1 MQRYHVASC
10 TSAVNNSSIG
20 GASARDSTRAVDNK
34 SMASN
39 FSINPRRLP
48 PPIPYKLKC
57 DKEPLNSR
65 LGPPDF
71 HPQTPNCPEET
82 LTEEYVVSGYKE
94 VFVEGLEEGREIS
107 HTQVQNFTSPVVK
120 KCKEAIRKCLRA
132 INESRAQKRKA
143 GQVYGVPLSGP
154 LLTKPGVFPELRPCD
169 EDLKK
174 KWIEGLSQPHKRL
187 CSLADHAPHGYKKRS
202 LLEVL
207 IRNNVPLLRATWFIK
222 VTYLNQVR
230 PSSTSISS
238 GTSDK
243 TQLSRTELWTKDVV
257 DYLQSLLDEY
267 LSRNNPHSAPH
278 SRDRSQQMLYT
289 GPVQHSSEPASAV
302 IDGEEPSLHFKWWYM
317 ARLLHWHH
325 AEGLLLPSVII
336 DWVLSQL
343 QITSTQLG
351 FMAFG
356 GFCALVQEKDLLEI
370 LQLLLPIIYGVLE
383 TVVLSQSYVRTL
395 VGIAVHFIHKPSPGG
410 SDLEDNSRRAY
421 TTSALNEM
429 LRYLILAVP
438 DTFVTLDCFPL
449 PPIVVS
455 YAVNEGEFV
464 SKASEDARKTTD
476 NSAEVAGV
484 FRSKGLNAQYQSL
497 SFGRVVALIQKRADN
512 LVKAASSGYP
522 FHSVAKA
529 LRALDKA
536 LSLGDITEAY
546 SYLFENFCEGA
557 VDEGWI
563 EEVNPCLRLS
573 LKRLRGVSLSLV
585 RSVFLLC
592 EWATCDYRDFRSAP
606 PRELKF
612 TGRKDFSQVYIV
624 NRLFKL
630 KIQDLQ
636 SPSGWKNEK
645 SPGVNS
651 LAKGSNEPNYFG
663 SLPMG
668 KGHGIKNYSKSVN
681 RKVTDTSDIFE
692 SPGPLHDIIVC
703 WIDQHEV
710 YNGEGLKRLQLLIV
724 ELTRSGIFSPQAYVR
739 QLIISGIT
747 DTSSPAPDLHR
758 RKRHYRVLKQ
768 LPALFVHD
776 ILKEARVAEG
786 SELLEAM
793 HIYSNERRL
802 LLRGLLCEQY
812 QNSVK
817 SNISVKTLRLHP
829 PIAVKDDASPSSFEQ
844 RKNIHPQPSSK
855 VKTEMDIENLK
866 DSISALL
873 QLPTCSTSSETGED
887 ESQGS
892 VKRPAESICSKMAI
906 VETPGCEDC
915 RNAKRQK
922 LSEERNSC
930 LQGQSPT
937 SDDEDT
943 WWVRRGAK
951 SSDSSMVDQ
960 PPKSSKQVSKGRQK
974 VVRKMLSLAHL
985 AAARIEGSQGA
996 STSHVCENKV
1006 SCPHH
1011 RTGIEGD
1018 ILKPMDGIRT
1028 MRGGDIVLIGKSLK
1042 QLRPVEKRTI
1052 TVWLVTVVRKLVE
1065 ETEKNGVKAS
1075 QFNRSFVN
1083 VDDRSSIRWK
1093 LGEDEL
1099 SAILYLM
1106 DICSDLV
1113 STVKLLLW
1121 LLPKVLS
1128 SPNSTFQS
1136 GRSITIP
1143 QRNVENLACEVGE
1156 AFLFSSL
1163 RRYENIII
1171 ATDLIPEVLSSTMPR
1186 VAALL
1191 ASNERISSSAALI
1204 YSRHLLKKYGN
1215 MPSVLEWEKS
1225 FKATCDKRLFSELES
1240 GRSLDAEFGYPLG
1253 VPAGVDLDDFFRQK
1267 ISGSRLSRVG
1277 MSMRDVVQRNIEDA
1291 FHYFGKE
1298 RKLLGSGTA
1307 KSPGM
1312 EKSDDAY
1319 QIAQQIIMGL
1329 MDCMRQT
1336 GGAAQEGDPS
1346 LVSSAVSAIVNNVG
1360 PTIAKVPDFSIGSNY
1375 SNASAATGSLKLAR
1389 LILRIHIICL
1399 CLLKEA
1405 LGERQSRVFEVALA
1419 TEASSALATAFAPGK
1434 ASRSPFQMSPE
1445 SHDSSGNISS
1455 EILNNSAKAIGK
1467 GTKIVV
1473 AISALL
1479 VGSIIQGVTTLERMV
1494 TVLRLKEGLDVI
1506 QYIKSMK
1513 SNSNGNARSFVVL
1526 KMDNSI
1532 EVYVHWFR
1540 LLVGNC
1546 RTVSDGLIVELLGE
1560 PSIVAL
1566 SRMQRLL
1573 PLSLVFPPAYSIFA
1587 FVIWRP
1593 FIATR
1598 EDIHQFNGSLT
1609 MAIGDA
1615 IKHLP
1620 FRDVCL
1626 RDSQGLYELM
1636 AEDSVDAG
1644 FASMLDLTNLDVRFK
1659 SKAFVP
1665 LRGRLFLNAII
1676 DCKLPLSVITQD
1688 DGNRVSG
1695 HGGSK
1700 VQHAESETK
1709 LLDKL
1714 VNVLDALQPAK
1725 FHWQWVELRLLL
1737 NEQALIEK
1745 LEAHDMSLAD
1755 AIRSSSP
1762 DPEKA
1767 AASENENNFI
1777 EIILTRL
1784 LVRPDAA
1791 PLFSELVHLF
1801 GMSLE
1806 DSMLL
1811 QVKWFLGGH
1820 DVLFGRKTIR
1830 QRLINIAE
1838 SKGLSTKAHFWKPW
1852 GWSSNGFDR
1861 VMDRGDKK
1869 KFEVPSLEEG
1879 EVVEEGMETK
1889 RSGKGPFSL
1898 FEHEGSSL
1906 FQQNVTER
1914 ALIELV
1920 LPCIDQGSDDSRNTF
1935 AMDLIKQLNNIEQQI
1950 NPVAHGTSK
1959 QTGTSSSGLEGAA
1972 NKNNNRKG
1980 IRGGSPGLLR
1990 RVTATAD
1997 STLPSPAA
2005 LRASMALRLQL
2016 LLRLLPTICTN
2027 GEPSGR
2033 NMRHMLASV
2042 ILRLLGSRV
2051 VHEDAELSFYPLQS
2065 FQSKRELELPL
2076 ETASADL
2083 SGGSLFDWLL
2093 LVLHVLLSSSRPS
2106 WLKSRSASST
2116 KMVNETMDSA
2126 GFDRELESLLN
2137 DLDRMQ
2143 LPGMIQLRIQ
2153 SAMPILLPSVRC
2165 YVSCQPPPVPTAAVV
2180 SLQPSIAISGFHNG
2194 SNALKN
2200 PAPLAR
2206 PANNI
2211 STKSKPLPVLLPV
2224 QQDVDMEI
2232 DPWTLLEDGTGSGP
2246 SSSNISVIGSVDRA
2260 NLRASSWLKGA
2271 VRVRRSDLT
2280 YIGAVDDDS

>member
-20 GASARDSTRAVDNK
+20 GASARDSTRSVDNK

-48 PPIPYKLKC
+48 PPILYKLKC

-94 VFVEGLEEGREIS
+94 AFVEGLEDGREIS

-143 GQVYGVPLSGP
+143 GQVYGVPLSGS
-154 LLTKPGVFPELRPCD
+154 LLTKPGVFPEQGPCD
-169 EDLKK
+169 EDFKK

-187 CSLADHAPHGYKKRS
+187 RSLADHVPHGYKKKS

-238 GTSDK
+238 GTSEK

-278 SRDRSQQMLYT
+278 SRDRSQKMLYT
-289 GPVQHSSEPASAV
+289 GSVQHRSDPASAV

-343 QITSTQLG
+343 Q
-351 FMAFG
+351 
-356 GFCALVQEKDLLEI
+356 EKDLLEI

-395 VGIAVHFIHKPSPGG
+395 VGIAVHFIHEPFPGG

-421 TTSALNEM
+421 TTSALIEM

-438 DTFVTLDCFPL
+438 DTFVTLDFFPL

-455 YAVNEGEFV
+455 YAVNEGAFV
-464 SKASEDARKTTD
+464 SKVSEDARKTTD

-484 FRSKGLNAQYQSL
+484 FRSKGLDAQYQSL
-497 SFGRVVALIQKRADN
+497 SFGRVVSFIQKRADN

-522 FHSVAKA
+522 VHSVAKA
-529 LRALDKA
+529 VRALDKA
-536 LSLGDITEAY
+536 LSLG
-546 SYLFENFCEGA
+546 GHQ
-557 VDEGWI
+557 
-563 EEVNPCLRLS
+563 R
-573 LKRLRGVSLSLV
+573 
-585 RSVFLLC
+585 
-592 EWATCDYRDFRSAP
+592 
-606 PRELKF
+606 
-612 TGRKDFSQVYIV
+612 GRKDFSQVYIV
-624 NRLFKL
+624 SRLLKL

-636 SPSGWKNEK
+636 RPSGWKNEK
-645 SPGVNS
+645 SPRVSS
-651 LAKGSNEPNYFG
+651 LAKGSDEPNYFG

-668 KGHGIKNYSKSVN
+668 KGHGIKSDSKTVN
-681 RKVTDTSDIFE
+681 RKGTDTSDIFE

-724 ELTRSGIFSPQAYVR
+724 ELIRSGIFSPQAYVR

-747 DTSSPAPDLHR
+747 DTSSPAPDLCR

-768 LPALFVHD
+768 LPGPFVHD
-776 ILKEARVAEG
+776 ILEEARVAEG

-793 HIYSNERRL
+793 L
-802 LLRGLLCEQY
+802 
-812 QNSVK
+812 
-817 SNISVKTLRLHP
+817 KTPRHHP
-829 PIAVKDDASPSSFEQ
+829 PFAGKDGASPSSFEQ
-844 RKNIHPQPSSK
+844 RKNIHPQPSLK
-855 VKTEMDIENLK
+855 VKTEVDIENLK
-866 DSISALL
+866 DSISAIL
-873 QLPTCSTSSETGED
+873 QLPTCSTSSETGQD

-892 VKRPAESICSKMAI
+892 VKRPAESIGSKMAI

-915 RNAKRQK
+915 RKAKRQK

-930 LQGQSPT
+930 LQGQSPS

-951 SSDSSMVDQ
+951 SSESSKVDQ

-974 VVRKMLSLAHL
+974 VVRKTQSLAHL

-996 STSHVCENKV
+996 STSHVCDNKV

-1018 ILKPMDGIRT
+1018 NLKPMDGIGT
-1028 MRGGDIVLIGKSLK
+1028 MRGGDIVAIGKSLK
-1042 QLRPVEKRTI
+1042 QLRPVEMRTI
-1052 TVWLVTVVRKLVE
+1052 TVWLITVVRELVE
-1065 ETEKNGVKAS
+1065 ETEKNGANAS

-1083 VDDRSSIRWK
+1083 VDDRTSIRWK

-1099 SAILYLM
+1099 SAVLYLM

-1113 STVKLLLW
+1113 STAKLLLW

-1128 SPNSTFQS
+1128 NPNSTIQS
-1136 GRSITIP
+1136 GRSIIIP
-1143 QRNVENLACEVGE
+1143 QRNVENHACEVGE
-1156 AFLFSSL
+1156 AFLLSSL

-1171 ATDLIPEVLSSTMPR
+1171 ATDLIPEVLSATMRR
-1186 VAALL
+1186 VEALL
-1191 ASNERISSSAALI
+1191 ASNERISGSAALI

-1298 RKLLGSGTA
+1298 RKLLGAGTA

-1329 MDCMRQT
+1329 MECMRQT

-1360 PTIAKVPDFSIGSNY
+1360 PTIAKMPDFSIGSNY
-1375 SNASAATGSLKLAR
+1375 SNASAATGSLNLAR
-1389 LILRIHIICL
+1389 RILRIHLNCL

-1419 TEASSALATAFAPGK
+1419 TEASSALATAFSPGK
-1434 ASRSPFQMSPE
+1434 ASRSPFQISPE

-1455 EILNNSAKAIGK
+1455 EILNNSAKATGR
-1467 GTKIVV
+1467 GTKSVA

-1479 VGSIIQGVTTLERMV
+1479 VGAIIQGVTTLERMV
-1494 TVLRLKEGLDVI
+1494 TVFRLKEGLDVI
-1506 QYIKSMK
+1506 QFIKSMK
-1513 SNSNGNARSFVVL
+1513 SNSNGNARSLVVF

-1546 RTVSDGLIVELLGE
+1546 RTVADGLIVELLGE

-1587 FVIWRP
+1587 FIIWRP

-1598 EDIHQFNGSLT
+1598 EDIHQLNASLT

-1626 RDSQGLYELM
+1626 RDSQGLYDLI

-1644 FASMLDLTNLDVRFK
+1644 FAAMLELTNLDARFK

-1700 VQHAESETK
+1700 VQHAENETK

-1745 LEAHDMSLAD
+1745 LEAHDMSLVD

-1852 GWSSNGFDR
+1852 GWSSNGFDP
-1861 VMDRGDKK
+1861 VMDRGDRK

-1879 EVVEEGMETK
+1879 EVVEEGLETK
-1889 RSGKGPFSL
+1889 RSGKGSLTL

-1906 FQQNVTER
+1906 FQQNLTER
-1914 ALIELV
+1914 ALVELV

-1935 AMDLIKQLNNIEQQI
+1935 AMDLIKQLSNIEQQI

-1959 QTGTSSSGLEGAA
+1959 QTGTSSSGLEGPA
-1972 NKNNNRKG
+1972 NKSSNRKG
-1980 IRGGSPGLLR
+1980 IRGGSPGLVR

-2005 LRASMALRLQL
+2005 LRASMLLRLQL

-2027 GEPSGR
+2027 G
-2033 NMRHMLASV
+2033 
-2042 ILRLLGSRV
+2042 
-2051 VHEDAELSFYPLQS
+2051 
-2065 FQSKRELELPL
+2065 
-2076 ETASADL
+2076 
-2083 SGGSLFDWLL
+2083 
-2093 LVLHVLLSSSRPS
+2093 
-2106 WLKSRSASST
+2106 
-2116 KMVNETMDSA
+2116 
-2126 GFDRELESLLN
+2126 
-2137 DLDRMQ
+2137 
-2143 LPGMIQLRIQ
+2143 
-2153 SAMPILLPSVRC
+2153 
-2165 YVSCQPPPVPTAAVV
+2165 
-2180 SLQPSIAISGFHNG
+2180 
-2194 SNALKN
+2194 
-2200 PAPLAR
+2200 
-2206 PANNI
+2206 
-2211 STKSKPLPVLLPV
+2211 
-2224 QQDVDMEI
+2224 
-2232 DPWTLLEDGTGSGP
+2232 
-2246 SSSNISVIGSVDRA
+2246 
-2260 NLRASSWLKGA
+2260 
-2271 VRVRRSDLT
+2271 
-2280 YIGAVDDDS
+2280 

>member
-20 GASARDSTRAVDNK
+20 GASARDSTRSVDNK

-48 PPIPYKLKC
+48 PPILYKLKC

-94 VFVEGLEEGREIS
+94 AFVEGLEDGREIS

-143 GQVYGVPLSGP
+143 GQVYGVPLSGS
-154 LLTKPGVFPELRPCD
+154 LLTKPGVFPEQGPCD
-169 EDLKK
+169 EDFKK

-187 CSLADHAPHGYKKRS
+187 RSLADHVPHGYKKKS

-278 SRDRSQQMLYT
+278 SRDRSQKMLYT
-289 GPVQHSSEPASAV
+289 GSVQHRSDPASAV

-343 QITSTQLG
+343 Q
-351 FMAFG
+351 
-356 GFCALVQEKDLLEI
+356 EKDLLEI

-395 VGIAVHFIHKPSPGG
+395 VGIAVHFIHEPFPGG

-421 TTSALNEM
+421 TTSALIEM

-438 DTFVTLDCFPL
+438 DTFVTLDFFPL

-455 YAVNEGEFV
+455 YAVNEGAFV
-464 SKASEDARKTTD
+464 SKVSEDARKTTD

-484 FRSKGLNAQYQSL
+484 FRSKGLDAQYQSL
-497 SFGRVVALIQKRADN
+497 SFGRVVSFIQKRADN

-522 FHSVAKA
+522 VHSVAKA
-529 LRALDKA
+529 VRALDKA
-536 LSLGDITEAY
+536 LSLGDIREVY
-546 SYLFENFCEGA
+546 SYLFEKKCEGA
-557 VDEGWI
+557 VDGGWI

-573 LKRLRGVSLSLV
+573 LKWLRGVSLSLV
-585 RSVFLLC
+585 RSIFLLC

-624 NRLFKL
+624 SRLLKL

-636 SPSGWKNEK
+636 RPSGWKNEK
-645 SPGVNS
+645 SPRVSS

-668 KGHGIKNYSKSVN
+668 KGHGIKSDSKTVN
-681 RKVTDTSDIFE
+681 RKGTDTSDIFE

-724 ELTRSGIFSPQAYVR
+724 ELIRSGIFSPQAYVR

-747 DTSSPAPDLHR
+747 DTSSPAPDLCR

-768 LPALFVHD
+768 LPGPFVHD
-776 ILKEARVAEG
+776 ILEEARVAEG

-793 HIYSNERRL
+793 RIYSNERRL

-817 SNISVKTLRLHP
+817 SNTSVKTPRHHP
-829 PIAVKDDASPSSFEQ
+829 PFAGKDGASPSSFEQ
-844 RKNIHPQPSSK
+844 RKNIHPQPSLK
-855 VKTEMDIENLK
+855 VKTEVDIENLK
-866 DSISALL
+866 DSISAIL
-873 QLPTCSTSSETGED
+873 QLPTCSTSSETGQD

-892 VKRPAESICSKMAI
+892 VKRPAESIGSKMAI

-915 RNAKRQK
+915 RKAKRQK

-930 LQGQSPT
+930 LQGQSPS

-951 SSDSSMVDQ
+951 SSDSSKVDQ

-974 VVRKMLSLAHL
+974 VVRKTQSLAHL

-996 STSHVCENKV
+996 STSHVCDNKV

-1018 ILKPMDGIRT
+1018 NLKPMDGIGT
-1028 MRGGDIVLIGKSLK
+1028 MRGGDIVAIGKSLK
-1042 QLRPVEKRTI
+1042 QLRPVEMRTI
-1052 TVWLVTVVRKLVE
+1052 TVWLITVVRELVE
-1065 ETEKNGVKAS
+1065 ETEKNGANAS

-1083 VDDRSSIRWK
+1083 VDDRTSIRWK

-1113 STVKLLLW
+1113 STAKLLLW

-1128 SPNSTFQS
+1128 NPNSTIQS
-1136 GRSITIP
+1136 GRSIIIP
-1143 QRNVENLACEVGE
+1143 QRNVENHACEVGE
-1156 AFLFSSL
+1156 AFLLSSL

-1171 ATDLIPEVLSSTMPR
+1171 ATDLIPEVLSATMRR

-1191 ASNERISSSAALI
+1191 ASNERISGSAALI

-1298 RKLLGSGTA
+1298 RKLLGAGTA

-1329 MDCMRQT
+1329 MECMRQT

-1360 PTIAKVPDFSIGSNY
+1360 PTIAKMPDFSIGSNY
-1375 SNASAATGSLKLAR
+1375 SNASAATGSLNLAR
-1389 LILRIHIICL
+1389 RILRIHLNCL

-1419 TEASSALATAFAPGK
+1419 TEASSALATAFSPGK
-1434 ASRSPFQMSPE
+1434 ASRSPFQISPE

-1455 EILNNSAKAIGK
+1455 EILNNSAKATGR
-1467 GTKIVV
+1467 GTKSVA

-1479 VGSIIQGVTTLERMV
+1479 VGAIIQGVTTLERMV
-1494 TVLRLKEGLDVI
+1494 TVFRLKEGLDVI
-1506 QYIKSMK
+1506 QFIKSMK
-1513 SNSNGNARSFVVL
+1513 SNSNGNARSLVVF

-1546 RTVSDGLIVELLGE
+1546 RTVADGLIVELLGE

-1598 EDIHQFNGSLT
+1598 EDTHQLNASLT

-1626 RDSQGLYELM
+1626 RDSQGLYDLI

-1644 FASMLDLTNLDVRFK
+1644 FAAMLELTNLDARFK

-1700 VQHAESETK
+1700 VQHAENETK

-1745 LEAHDMSLAD
+1745 LEAHDMSLVD

-1852 GWSSNGFDR
+1852 GWSSNGFDP
-1861 VMDRGDKK
+1861 VMDRGDRK

-1879 EVVEEGMETK
+1879 EVVEEGLETK
-1889 RSGKGPFSL
+1889 RSGKGSLTL

-1914 ALIELV
+1914 ALVELV

-1935 AMDLIKQLNNIEQQI
+1935 AMDLIKQLSNIEQQI

-1959 QTGTSSSGLEGAA
+1959 QTGTSSSGLEGPA
-1972 NKNNNRKG
+1972 NKSSNRKG
-1980 IRGGSPGLLR
+1980 IRGGSPGLVR

-2005 LRASMALRLQL
+2005 LRASMLLRLQL

-2033 NMRHMLASV
+2033 NMRHTLASV

-2065 FQSKRELELPL
+2065 FQSKRELEFPL

-2116 KMVNETMDSA
+2116 KMVNETKDFA
-2126 GFDRELESLLN
+2126 GLDRELESLLN

-2143 LPGMIQLRIQ
+2143 LPGTIQLRIQ

-2200 PAPLAR
+2200 PAPFAR
-2206 PANNI
+2206 PANHI
-2211 STKSKPLPVLLPV
+2211 STKSKPLPVLLPL
-2224 QQDVDMEI
+2224 QQDGDMEI

-2246 SSSNISVIGSVDRA
+2246 SSSNISVTGSVDRT

-2271 VRVRRSDLT
+2271 VRVRRTDLT
-2280 YIGAVDDDS
+2280 YIGAVDDDN

>member
-20 GASARDSTRAVDNK
+20 GASARDSTRSVDNK

-48 PPIPYKLKC
+48 PPILYKLKC

-94 VFVEGLEEGREIS
+94 AFVEGLEDSREIS

-120 KCKEAIRKCLRA
+120 KCKEAIKKCLRA

-143 GQVYGVPLSGP
+143 GQVYGVPLSGS
-154 LLTKPGVFPELRPCD
+154 LLTKPGVFPEQGPCD
-169 EDLKK
+169 EDFKK

-187 CSLADHAPHGYKKRS
+187 RSLADHVPHGYKKKS

-278 SRDRSQQMLYT
+278 SRDRSQKMLYT
-289 GPVQHSSEPASAV
+289 GSVQHRSDPASAV

-343 QITSTQLG
+343 Q
-351 FMAFG
+351 
-356 GFCALVQEKDLLEI
+356 EKDLLEI

-395 VGIAVHFIHKPSPGG
+395 VGIAVHFIHEPFPGG

-421 TTSALNEM
+421 TTSALIEM

-455 YAVNEGEFV
+455 YAVNEGAFV
-464 SKASEDARKTTD
+464 SKVSEDARKTTD
-476 NSAEVAGV
+476 NSAEVAGA
-484 FRSKGLNAQYQSL
+484 FRSKGLDAQYQSL
-497 SFGRVVALIQKRADN
+497 SFGRVVSFIQKRADN

-522 FHSVAKA
+522 VHSVAKA
-529 LRALDKA
+529 VRALDKA
-536 LSLGDITEAY
+536 LSLGDIREVY
-546 SYLFENFCEGA
+546 SYLFEKKCEGA
-557 VDEGWI
+557 VDGGWI

-573 LKRLRGVSLSLV
+573 LKWLRGVSLSLV
-585 RSVFLLC
+585 HSLFLLC

-624 NRLFKL
+624 SRLLKL

-636 SPSGWKNEK
+636 RPSGWKNEK
-645 SPGVNS
+645 SPPVSS

-668 KGHGIKNYSKSVN
+668 KGHGIKSDSKTVN
-681 RKVTDTSDIFE
+681 RKGTDTSDIFE

-724 ELTRSGIFSPQAYVR
+724 ELIRSGIFSPQAYVR

-747 DTSSPAPDLHR
+747 DTSSPAPDLRR

-768 LPALFVHD
+768 LPGPFVHD
-776 ILKEARVAEG
+776 ILEEARVAEG

-793 HIYSNERRL
+793 RIYSNERRL

-817 SNISVKTLRLHP
+817 SNTSVKTPRHHP
-829 PIAVKDDASPSSFEQ
+829 PFAGKDGASPSSFEQ
-844 RKNIHPQPSSK
+844 QKNIHPQPSLK
-855 VKTEMDIENLK
+855 VKTEVDIENLK

-873 QLPTCSTSSETGED
+873 QLPTCSTSSETGQD

-892 VKRPAESICSKMAI
+892 VKRPAESIGSKMAI

-915 RNAKRQK
+915 RKAKRQK

-930 LQGQSPT
+930 LQGQSPS

-951 SSDSSMVDQ
+951 SSDSSKVDQ

-974 VVRKMLSLAHL
+974 VVRKTQSLAHL

-996 STSHVCENKV
+996 STSHVCDNKV

-1018 ILKPMDGIRT
+1018 NLKAMDGIGT
-1028 MRGGDIVLIGKSLK
+1028 MRGGDIVAIGKSLK
-1042 QLRPVEKRTI
+1042 QLRPVEMRTI
-1052 TVWLVTVVRKLVE
+1052 TVWLITVVRELVE
-1065 ETEKNGVKAS
+1065 ETEKNGANAS

-1083 VDDRSSIRWK
+1083 VDDRTSIRWK

-1113 STVKLLLW
+1113 STAKLLLW

-1128 SPNSTFQS
+1128 NPNSTIQS
-1136 GRSITIP
+1136 GRSIIIP
-1143 QRNVENLACEVGE
+1143 QRNVENHACEVGE
-1156 AFLFSSL
+1156 AFLLSSL

-1171 ATDLIPEVLSSTMPR
+1171 ATDLIPEVLSATMRR

-1191 ASNERISSSAALI
+1191 ASNERISGSAALI

-1240 GRSLDAEFGYPLG
+1240 GRSLDAEFGYPPG

-1298 RKLLGSGTA
+1298 RKLLGAGTA

-1329 MDCMRQT
+1329 MECMRQT

-1360 PTIAKVPDFSIGSNY
+1360 PTIAKMPDFSIGSNY
-1375 SNASAATGSLKLAR
+1375 SNASAATGSLNLAR
-1389 LILRIHIICL
+1389 RILRIHLNCL

-1419 TEASSALATAFAPGK
+1419 TEASSALATAFSPGK
-1434 ASRSPFQMSPE
+1434 ASRSPFQISPE
-1445 SHDSSGNISS
+1445 SHDSSGNISN
-1455 EILNNSAKAIGK
+1455 EILNNSAKATGR
-1467 GTKIVV
+1467 GTKSVA

-1479 VGSIIQGVTTLERMV
+1479 VGAIIHGVTTLERMV
-1494 TVLRLKEGLDVI
+1494 TVFRLKEGLDVI
-1506 QYIKSMK
+1506 QFIKSMK
-1513 SNSNGNARSFVVL
+1513 SNSNGNARSLVVF

-1546 RTVSDGLIVELLGE
+1546 RTVADGLIVELLGE

-1598 EDIHQFNGSLT
+1598 EDIHQLNASLT

-1626 RDSQGLYELM
+1626 RDSQGLYDLI

-1644 FASMLDLTNLDVRFK
+1644 FAAMLELTNLDARFK

-1700 VQHAESETK
+1700 VQHAENETK

-1745 LEAHDMSLAD
+1745 LEAHDMSLVD

-1852 GWSSNGFDR
+1852 GWSSNGFDP

-1879 EVVEEGMETK
+1879 EVVEEGLETK
-1889 RSGKGPFSL
+1889 RSGKGSLTL

-1914 ALIELV
+1914 ALVELV

-1935 AMDLIKQLNNIEQQI
+1935 AMDLIKQLSNIEQQI

-1959 QTGTSSSGLEGAA
+1959 QTGTSSSGVEGPA
-1972 NKNNNRKG
+1972 NKSSNRKG
-1980 IRGGSPGLLR
+1980 IRGGSPGLVR

-2005 LRASMALRLQL
+2005 LRASMLLRLQL

-2033 NMRHMLASV
+2033 NMRHTLASV

-2116 KMVNETMDSA
+2116 KMVNETKDFA
-2126 GFDRELESLLN
+2126 GLDRELESLLNLQPTKLNKN

-2206 PANNI
+2206 PANHI
-2211 STKSKPLPVLLPV
+2211 STKSKPLPVLLPL
-2224 QQDVDMEI
+2224 QQDGDMEI

-2246 SSSNISVIGSVDRA
+2246 SSSNISVTGSVDRT

-2271 VRVRRSDLT
+2271 VRVRRTDLT
-2280 YIGAVDDDS
+2280 YIGAVDDDN

>member
-20 GASARDSTRAVDNK
+20 GASARDSTRSVDNK

-48 PPIPYKLKC
+48 PPILYKLKC

-65 LGPPDF
+65 LG
-71 HPQTPNCPEET
+71 
-82 LTEEYVVSGYKE
+82 
-94 VFVEGLEEGREIS
+94 LEDGREIS

-120 KCKEAIRKCLRA
+120 KCKEAIKKCLRA

-143 GQVYGVPLSGP
+143 GQVYGVPLSGS
-154 LLTKPGVFPELRPCD
+154 LLTKPGVFPEQGPCD
-169 EDLKK
+169 EDFKK

-187 CSLADHAPHGYKKRS
+187 RSLADHVPHGYKKKS

-278 SRDRSQQMLYT
+278 SRDRSQKMLST
-289 GPVQHSSEPASAV
+289 GSVQHRSDPASAV

-343 QITSTQLG
+343 Q
-351 FMAFG
+351 
-356 GFCALVQEKDLLEI
+356 EKDLLEI

-395 VGIAVHFIHKPSPGG
+395 VGIAVHFIQEPFPGG

-421 TTSALNEM
+421 TTSALIEM

-455 YAVNEGEFV
+455 YAVNEGAFV
-464 SKASEDARKTTD
+464 SKVSEDARKTTD
-476 NSAEVAGV
+476 NSAEVAGA
-484 FRSKGLNAQYQSL
+484 FRSKGLDAQYQSL
-497 SFGRVVALIQKRADN
+497 SFGRVVSFIQKRTDN

-522 FHSVAKA
+522 VHSVAKA
-529 LRALDKA
+529 VRALDKA
-536 LSLGDITEAY
+536 LSLGDIRE
-546 SYLFENFCEGA
+546 
-557 VDEGWI
+557 W
-563 EEVNPCLRLS
+563 
-573 LKRLRGVSLSLV
+573 LRGVSLSLV
-585 RSVFLLC
+585 HSLFLLC

-624 NRLFKL
+624 SRLLKL

-636 SPSGWKNEK
+636 RPSGWKNEK
-645 SPGVNS
+645 SPPVSS

-668 KGHGIKNYSKSVN
+668 KGHGIKSDSKTVN
-681 RKVTDTSDIFE
+681 RKGTDTSDIFE

-724 ELTRSGIFSPQAYVR
+724 ELIRSGIFSPQAYVR

-747 DTSSPAPDLHR
+747 DTSSPAPDLRR

-768 LPALFVHD
+768 LPGPFVHD
-776 ILKEARVAEG
+776 ILEEARVAEG

-793 HIYSNERRL
+793 RIYSNERRL

-817 SNISVKTLRLHP
+817 SNTSVKTPRHHP
-829 PIAVKDDASPSSFEQ
+829 PFAGKDGASPSSFEQ
-844 RKNIHPQPSSK
+844 RKNIHPQPSLK
-855 VKTEMDIENLK
+855 VKTEVDIENLK

-873 QLPTCSTSSETGED
+873 QLPTCSTSSETGQD

-892 VKRPAESICSKMAI
+892 VKRPAESIGSKMAI
-906 VETPGCEDC
+906 LETPGCEDC
-915 RNAKRQK
+915 RKAKRQK

-930 LQGQSPT
+930 LQGQSPS

-951 SSDSSMVDQ
+951 SSDSSKVDQ

-974 VVRKMLSLAHL
+974 VVRKTQSLAHL
-985 AAARIEGSQGA
+985 ASARIEGSQGA
-996 STSHVCENKV
+996 STSHVCDNKV

-1018 ILKPMDGIRT
+1018 NLKPMDGIGT
-1028 MRGGDIVLIGKSLK
+1028 MRGGDIVAIGKSLK
-1042 QLRPVEKRTI
+1042 QLRPVEMRTI
-1052 TVWLVTVVRKLVE
+1052 TVWLITVVRELVE
-1065 ETEKNGVKAS
+1065 ETEKNGANAS

-1083 VDDRSSIRWK
+1083 VDDRTSIRWK

-1113 STVKLLLW
+1113 STAKLLLW

-1128 SPNSTFQS
+1128 NPNSTIQS
-1136 GRSITIP
+1136 GRSIIIP
-1143 QRNVENLACEVGE
+1143 QRNVENHACEVGE
-1156 AFLFSSL
+1156 AFLLSSL

-1171 ATDLIPEVLSSTMPR
+1171 ATDLIPEVLSATMRR

-1191 ASNERISSSAALI
+1191 ASNERISGSAALI

-1298 RKLLGSGTA
+1298 RKLLGAGTA

-1329 MDCMRQT
+1329 MECMRQT

-1360 PTIAKVPDFSIGSNY
+1360 PTIAKMPDFSIGSNY
-1375 SNASAATGSLKLAR
+1375 SNASAATGSLNLAR
-1389 LILRIHIICL
+1389 RILRIHLNCL

-1419 TEASSALATAFAPGK
+1419 TEASSALATAFSPGK
-1434 ASRSPFQMSPE
+1434 ASRSPFQISPE

-1455 EILNNSAKAIGK
+1455 EILNNSAKATGR
-1467 GTKIVV
+1467 GTKSVA

-1479 VGSIIQGVTTLERMV
+1479 VGAIIQGVTTLERMV
-1494 TVLRLKEGLDVI
+1494 TVFRLKEGLDVI
-1506 QYIKSMK
+1506 QFIKSMK
-1513 SNSNGNARSFVVL
+1513 SNSNGNARSLVVF

-1546 RTVSDGLIVELLGE
+1546 RTVADGLIVELLGE

-1598 EDIHQFNGSLT
+1598 EDIHQLNASLT

-1626 RDSQGLYELM
+1626 RDSQGLYDLI

-1644 FASMLDLTNLDVRFK
+1644 FAAMLELTNLDARFK

-1700 VQHAESETK
+1700 VQHAENETK

-1745 LEAHDMSLAD
+1745 LEAHDMSLVD

-1762 DPEKA
+1762 DPEKT

-1852 GWSSNGFDR
+1852 GWSSNGFDP
-1861 VMDRGDKK
+1861 VMDREDKK

-1879 EVVEEGMETK
+1879 EVVEEGLETK
-1889 RSGKGPFSL
+1889 RSGKGSLTL

-1914 ALIELV
+1914 ALVELV

-1935 AMDLIKQLNNIEQQI
+1935 AMDLIKQLSNIEQQI

-1959 QTGTSSSGLEGAA
+1959 QTGTSSSGVEGPA
-1972 NKNNNRKG
+1972 NKSSNRKG
-1980 IRGGSPGLLR
+1980 IRGGSPGLVR

-2005 LRASMALRLQL
+2005 LRASMLLRLQL

-2033 NMRHMLASV
+2033 NMRHTLASV

-2116 KMVNETMDSA
+2116 KMVNETKDFA
-2126 GFDRELESLLN
+2126 GLDRELESLLN
-2137 DLDRMQ
+2137 
-2143 LPGMIQLRIQ
+2143 
-2153 SAMPILLPSVRC
+2153 
-2165 YVSCQPPPVPTAAVV
+2165 
-2180 SLQPSIAISGFHNG
+2180 LQP
-2194 SNALKN
+2194 
-2200 PAPLAR
+2200 
-2206 PANNI
+2206 
-2211 STKSKPLPVLLPV
+2211 TKLNKV
-2224 QQDVDMEI
+2224 
-2232 DPWTLLEDGTGSGP
+2232 
-2246 SSSNISVIGSVDRA
+2246 SVP
-2260 NLRASSWLKGA
+2260 N
-2271 VRVRRSDLT
+2271 
-2280 YIGAVDDDS
+2280 

>member
-1 MQRYHVASC
+1 MQRYHDASC

-20 GASARDSTRAVDNK
+20 GASARDSTRTD
-34 SMASN
+34 SSSLASN
-39 FSINPRRLP
+39 FSINP
-48 PPIPYKLKC
+48 
-57 DKEPLNSR
+57 R

-71 HPQTPNCPEET
+71 HPQTPNCLEET
-82 LTEEYVVSGYKE
+82 LTNKYVASGYKE
-94 VFVEGLEEGREIS
+94 AVVEGLEEGREIS
-107 HTQVQNFTSPVVK
+107 HTQAHNFTSPVVK

-143 GQVYGVPLSGP
+143 GQVYGVPLSGS
-154 LLTKPGVFPELRPCD
+154 LLTKPGVFPEQRPCV
-169 EDLKK
+169 EDFKK

-187 CSLADHAPHGYKKRS
+187 RSLADHVPHGYRKKS

-238 GTSDK
+238 GTFDK
-243 TQLSRTELWTKDVV
+243 NQVSRTELWTKDVV

-289 GPVQHSSEPASAV
+289 GSAQHRSDPAPAI
-302 IDGEEPSLHFKWWYM
+302 IDGEEPSLHFKWWYV

-336 DWVLSQL
+336 DWVLSHL
-343 QITSTQLG
+343 
-351 FMAFG
+351 
-356 GFCALVQEKDLLEI
+356 QEKDLLEI

-395 VGIAVHFIHKPSPGG
+395 VGIAVRFIHEPSPGG

-421 TTSALNEM
+421 TTSALIEM

-438 DTFVTLDCFPL
+438 DTFVSLDCFPL

-455 YAVNEGEFV
+455 YAVNEGAFV

-476 NSAEVAGV
+476 NSAEVADV
-484 FRSKGLNAQYQSL
+484 FRSKGLDAQYQSL
-497 SFGRVVALIQKRADN
+497 SFDRVVSFIQKRADN
-512 LVKAASSGYP
+512 LAKAASSGYP
-522 FHSVAKA
+522 VHSVAKA
-529 LRALDKA
+529 VQALDKA
-536 LSLGDITEAY
+536 LSLGDIREAY
-546 SYLFENFCEGA
+546 SYLFENFCERA

-563 EEVNPCLRLS
+563 EEVSPCLRLS
-573 LKRLRGVSLSLV
+573 LKWLRGVSLSLV

-624 NRLFKL
+624 SRLLKL

-645 SPGVNS
+645 SPRVNS
-651 LAKGSNEPNYFG
+651 LAKVSNEPNYFG
-663 SLPMG
+663 SIPRG
-668 KGHGIKNYSKSVN
+668 NGHGIKSISKTVN
-681 RKVTDTSDIFE
+681 RKGTNTSDIFE

-710 YNGEGLKRLQLLIV
+710 CNGEGLKRLHLLTA
-724 ELTRSGIFSPQAYVR
+724 ELIRSGIFSPQAYVR

-747 DTSSPAPDLHR
+747 DTSGPAPDLHR
-758 RKRHYRVLKQ
+758 RKRHYRVLKH
-768 LPALFVHD
+768 LPGPFVHD
-776 ILKEARVAEG
+776 VLEEARVAEG

-793 HIYSNERRL
+793 RVYSNERRL
-802 LLRGLLCEQY
+802 LLRRLLCEQY
-812 QNSVK
+812 QNSDK
-817 SNISVKTLRLHP
+817 SNISLKKLKHHP
-829 PIAVKDDASPSSFEQ
+829 PVAGKDGASPSSFEQ
-844 RKNIHPQPSSK
+844 WKNIYPQPSSK
-855 VKTEMDIENLK
+855 VKTEMDVENLK

-873 QLPTCSTSSETGED
+873 QLPTCSTSSETGLD

-892 VKRPAESICSKMAI
+892 VKRPAESIGSKMDI

-915 RNAKRQK
+915 RKAKRQK

-930 LQGQSPT
+930 LQGQSPI

-951 SSDSSMVDQ
+951 SSDSSKADQ

-974 VVRKMLSLAHL
+974 VVRKMQSLAHL

-996 STSHVCENKV
+996 STSHVCDNKV

-1018 ILKPMDGIRT
+1018 NLKSMDGIGT
-1028 MRGGDIVLIGKSLK
+1028 MRGGDIVSIGKSLK

-1052 TVWLVTVVRKLVE
+1052 TVWLITVVRQLVE
-1065 ETEKNGVKAS
+1065 ETEKNAAKVS

-1106 DICSDLV
+1106 DVCSDLV
-1113 STVKLLLW
+1113 SSAKLLLW

-1128 SPNSTFQS
+1128 NPNSTIQS
-1136 GRSITIP
+1136 GRNIMMP
-1143 QRNVENLACEVGE
+1143 PRNVENHACEVGE
-1156 AFLFSSL
+1156 AFLLSSL

-1171 ATDLIPEVLSSTMPR
+1171 ATDLIPEVLSATMRR
-1186 VAALL
+1186 VATLL
-1191 ASNERISSSAALI
+1191 ASNERISGSAALI
-1204 YSRHLLKKYGN
+1204 YSRHLLKKYSN

-1225 FKATCDKRLFSELES
+1225 FKTTCDKRLFSELES

-1277 MSMRDVVQRNIEDA
+1277 MSMRDVVQRNIDDA

-1298 RKLLGSGTA
+1298 RKLLGAGTA

-1312 EKSDDAY
+1312 EKSDYAY

-1360 PTIAKVPDFSIGSNY
+1360 PTIAKMPDFSLGSNY
-1375 SNASAATGSLKLAR
+1375 SNASAAPGSLILAR
-1389 LILRIHIICL
+1389 RILRIHINCL

-1419 TEASSALATAFAPGK
+1419 TEASSALATAFSPGK

-1455 EILNNSAKAIGK
+1455 EILNNSAKATGR
-1467 GTKIVV
+1467 GTKSAA

-1479 VGSIIQGVTTLERMV
+1479 VGAIIHGVTTLERMV

-1506 QYIKSMK
+1506 QFIRSMK
-1513 SNSNGNARSFVVL
+1513 SNSNGNARSFVVF

-1546 RTVSDGLIVELLGE
+1546 RTVSGGLIVELLGE
-1560 PSIVAL
+1560 PSLVAL

-1593 FIATR
+1593 FFATR
-1598 EDIHQFNGSLT
+1598 EDIHQLNDSLT

-1626 RDSQGLYELM
+1626 RDSQGLYDLIAADSIDAEFAAMLELN
-1636 AEDSVDAG
+1636 
-1644 FASMLDLTNLDVRFK
+1644 NLDVRFK

-1676 DCKLPLSVITQD
+1676 DCKLPLSLITLD

-1700 VQHAESETK
+1700 VQHAENETK

-1784 LVRPDAA
+1784 LVRPDAV

-1801 GMSLE
+1801 GTSLE

-1820 DVLFGRKTIR
+1820 NVLFGRKTIR

-1852 GWSSNGFDR
+1852 GWSSNGFDP

-1879 EVVEEGMETK
+1879 EVVEEGSETK
-1889 RSGKGPFSL
+1889 RSGKGSFPI
-1898 FEHEGSSL
+1898 FEYEGSSL

-1914 ALIELV
+1914 ALVELV

-1935 AMDLIKQLNNIEQQI
+1935 ATDLIKQLNNIEQQI
-1950 NPVAHGTSK
+1950 NSVTHGTSK
-1959 QTGTSSSGLEGAA
+1959 QTGTTSSGLEGPA
-1972 NKNNNRKG
+1972 NKSNNRKG
-1980 IRGGSPGLLR
+1980 IRGGSPGLVR
-1990 RVTATAD
+1990 RAAATAD

-2005 LRASMALRLQL
+2005 LRASMSLRLQL
-2016 LLRLLPTICTN
+2016 LLRLLPTICTD

-2033 NMRHMLASV
+2033 NMRQMLASV

-2065 FQSKRELELPL
+2065 FQSKRELELQL
-2076 ETASADL
+2076 EAASADL
-2083 SGGSLFDWLL
+2083 SGGSLFDRLL
-2093 LVLHVLLSSSRPS
+2093 LILHGLLSSSWPS
-2106 WLKSRSASST
+2106 WLKSRSASSS
-2116 KMVNETMDSA
+2116 KAVNEFKDFA
-2126 GFDRELESLLN
+2126 GFDRELVESLQN

-2143 LPGMIQLRIQ
+2143 LPGKIQLRIQ

-2165 YVSCQPPPVPTAAVV
+2165 LISCQPPPVPTAAVA
-2180 SLQPSIAISGFHNG
+2180 SLQPSIAISGFYNG
-2194 SNALKN
+2194 SNAQKN

-2206 PANNI
+2206 SANNI
-2211 STKSKPLPVLLPV
+2211 STKSKPLPL
-2224 QQDVDMEI
+2224 QQDGDMEI

-2246 SSSNISVIGSVDRA
+2246 SSSNISVIGSIDHA

-2271 VRVRRSDLT
+2271 VRVRRTDLT

>member
-20 GASARDSTRAVDNK
+20 GASARDSTRSVDNK

-48 PPIPYKLKC
+48 PPILYKLKC
-57 DKEPLNSR
+57 DKEPLNSRVYHHFLNLR

-94 VFVEGLEEGREIS
+94 AFVEGLEDGREIS

-120 KCKEAIRKCLRA
+120 KLQRVTDSGILLFQAIRKCLRA

-143 GQVYGVPLSGP
+143 GQVYGVPLSGS
-154 LLTKPGVFPELRPCD
+154 LLTKPGVFPEQGPCD
-169 EDLKK
+169 EDFKK

-187 CSLADHAPHGYKKRS
+187 RSLADHVPHGYKKKS

-278 SRDRSQQMLYT
+278 SRDRSQKMLYT
-289 GPVQHSSEPASAV
+289 GSVQHRSDPASAV

-343 QITSTQLG
+343 Q
-351 FMAFG
+351 
-356 GFCALVQEKDLLEI
+356 EKDLLEI

-395 VGIAVHFIHKPSPGG
+395 VGIAVHFIHEPFPGG

-421 TTSALNEM
+421 TTSALIEM

-455 YAVNEGEFV
+455 YAVNEGAFV
-464 SKASEDARKTTD
+464 SKVSEDARKTTD

-484 FRSKGLNAQYQSL
+484 FRSKGLDAQYQSL
-497 SFGRVVALIQKRADN
+497 SFGRVVSFIQKRADN
-512 LVKAASSGYP
+512 LVKAASSGHP
-522 FHSVAKA
+522 VHSVAKA
-529 LRALDKA
+529 VRALDKA
-536 LSLGDITEAY
+536 LSLGDIREVY
-546 SYLFENFCEGA
+546 SYLFEKKCEGA
-557 VDEGWI
+557 VDGGWI

-573 LKRLRGVSLSLV
+573 LKWLRGVSLSLV
-585 RSVFLLC
+585 RSIFLLC

-624 NRLFKL
+624 SRLLKL

-636 SPSGWKNEK
+636 RPSEWKNEK
-645 SPGVNS
+645 SPPVSS

-668 KGHGIKNYSKSVN
+668 KGHGIKSDSKTVN
-681 RKVTDTSDIFE
+681 RKGTDTSDIFE

-724 ELTRSGIFSPQAYVR
+724 ELIRSGIFSPQAYVR

-768 LPALFVHD
+768 LPGPFVHD
-776 ILKEARVAEG
+776 ILEEARVAEG
-786 SELLEAM
+786 SKLLEAM
-793 HIYSNERRL
+793 RIYSNERRL

-812 QNSVK
+812 QNS
-817 SNISVKTLRLHP
+817 
-829 PIAVKDDASPSSFEQ
+829 
-844 RKNIHPQPSSK
+844 RKNIHPQPSLK
-855 VKTEMDIENLK
+855 VKTEVDIENLK

-873 QLPTCSTSSETGED
+873 QLPTCSTSSETGQD

-892 VKRPAESICSKMAI
+892 VKRPAESIGSKMAI

-915 RNAKRQK
+915 RKAKRQK

-930 LQGQSPT
+930 LQGQSPS

-951 SSDSSMVDQ
+951 SSDSSKVDQ
-960 PPKSSKQVSKGRQK
+960 PPKSSKQVFKGRQK
-974 VVRKMLSLAHL
+974 VVRKTQSLAHL

-996 STSHVCENKV
+996 STSHVCDNKV

-1018 ILKPMDGIRT
+1018 DLKPMDGIGT
-1028 MRGGDIVLIGKSLK
+1028 MRGGDIVAIGKSLK
-1042 QLRPVEKRTI
+1042 QLRPVEMRTI
-1052 TVWLVTVVRKLVE
+1052 TVWLITVVRELVE
-1065 ETEKNGVKAS
+1065 ETEKNGANAS

-1083 VDDRSSIRWK
+1083 VDDRTSIKWK

-1113 STVKLLLW
+1113 STAKLLLW

-1128 SPNSTFQS
+1128 NPNSTIQS
-1136 GRSITIP
+1136 GRSIIIP
-1143 QRNVENLACEVGE
+1143 QRNVENHACEVGE
-1156 AFLFSSL
+1156 AFLLSSL

-1171 ATDLIPEVLSSTMPR
+1171 ATDLIPEVLSATMRR
-1186 VAALL
+1186 VEALL
-1191 ASNERISSSAALI
+1191 ASNERISGSAALI

-1298 RKLLGSGTA
+1298 RKLLGAGTA

-1329 MDCMRQT
+1329 MECMRQT
-1336 GGAAQEGDPS
+1336 GGAAQEG
-1346 LVSSAVSAIVNNVG
+1346 
-1360 PTIAKVPDFSIGSNY
+1360 SNY
-1375 SNASAATGSLKLAR
+1375 SNASAVTGSLNLAR
-1389 LILRIHIICL
+1389 RILRIHLNCL

-1419 TEASSALATAFAPGK
+1419 TEASTALATAFSPGK
-1434 ASRSPFQMSPE
+1434 ASRSPFQISPE

-1455 EILNNSAKAIGK
+1455 EILNNSAKATGR
-1467 GTKIVV
+1467 GTKSVA

-1479 VGSIIQGVTTLERMV
+1479 VGAIIQGVTTLERMV
-1494 TVLRLKEGLDVI
+1494 TVFRLKEGLDVI
-1506 QYIKSMK
+1506 QFIKSMK
-1513 SNSNGNARSFVVL
+1513 SNSNANARSLVVF

-1546 RTVSDGLIVELLGE
+1546 RTVADGLIVELLGE

-1598 EDIHQFNGSLT
+1598 EDIHQLNASLT

-1626 RDSQGLYELM
+1626 RDSQGLYDLI

-1644 FASMLDLTNLDVRFK
+1644 FAAMLELTNLDARFK

-1700 VQHAESETK
+1700 VQHAENETK

-1745 LEAHDMSLAD
+1745 LEAHDMSLVD

-1784 LVRPDAA
+1784 NG
-1791 PLFSELVHLF
+1791 S
-1801 GMSLE
+1801 
-1806 DSMLL
+1806 
-1811 QVKWFLGGH
+1811 WGGH

-1852 GWSSNGFDR
+1852 GWSSNGFDP

-1879 EVVEEGMETK
+1879 EVVEEGLETK
-1889 RSGKGPFSL
+1889 RSGKGSLAL

-1914 ALIELV
+1914 ALVELV

-1935 AMDLIKQLNNIEQQI
+1935 AMDLIKQLSNIEQQI

-1959 QTGTSSSGLEGAA
+1959 QTGTSSSGLEGPA
-1972 NKNNNRKG
+1972 NKGSNRKG
-1980 IRGGSPGLLR
+1980 IRGGSPGLVR

-2005 LRASMALRLQL
+2005 LRASMLLRLQL

-2033 NMRHMLASV
+2033 NMRHTLASV

-2116 KMVNETMDSA
+2116 KMVNETKDFA
-2126 GFDRELESLLN
+2126 GLDRELESLLNLQPTKLNKN

-2206 PANNI
+2206 PANHI
-2211 STKSKPLPVLLPV
+2211 STKSKPLPVLLPL
-2224 QQDVDMEI
+2224 QQDGDMEI

-2246 SSSNISVIGSVDRA
+2246 SSSNISVTGSVDRT

-2271 VRVRRSDLT
+2271 VRVRRTDLT
-2280 YIGAVDDDS
+2280 YIGAVDDDN

>member
-20 GASARDSTRAVDNK
+20 GASARDSTRSVDNK

-48 PPIPYKLKC
+48 PPILYKLKC

-94 VFVEGLEEGREIS
+94 AFVEGL
-107 HTQVQNFTSPVVK
+107 
-120 KCKEAIRKCLRA
+120 EAIRKCLRA

-143 GQVYGVPLSGP
+143 GQVYGVPLSGS
-154 LLTKPGVFPELRPCD
+154 LLTKPGVFPEQGPCD
-169 EDLKK
+169 EDFKK

-187 CSLADHAPHGYKKRS
+187 RSLADHVPHGYKKKS

-278 SRDRSQQMLYT
+278 SRDRSQKMLYT
-289 GPVQHSSEPASAV
+289 GSVQHRSDPASAV

-343 QITSTQLG
+343 Q
-351 FMAFG
+351 
-356 GFCALVQEKDLLEI
+356 EKDLLEI

-395 VGIAVHFIHKPSPGG
+395 VGIAVHFIHEPFPGG

-421 TTSALNEM
+421 TTSALIEM

-438 DTFVTLDCFPL
+438 DTFVTLDFFPL

-455 YAVNEGEFV
+455 YAVNEGAFV
-464 SKASEDARKTTD
+464 SKVSEDARKTTD

-484 FRSKGLNAQYQSL
+484 FRSKGLDAQYQSL
-497 SFGRVVALIQKRADN
+497 SFGRVVSFIQKRADN

-522 FHSVAKA
+522 VHSVAKA
-529 LRALDKA
+529 VRALDKA
-536 LSLGDITEAY
+536 LSLGDIREVY
-546 SYLFENFCEGA
+546 SYLFEKKCEGA
-557 VDEGWI
+557 VDGGWI

-573 LKRLRGVSLSLV
+573 LKWLRGVSLSLV
-585 RSVFLLC
+585 RSIFLLC

-624 NRLFKL
+624 SRLLKL

-636 SPSGWKNEK
+636 RPSGWKNEK
-645 SPGVNS
+645 SPRVSS

-668 KGHGIKNYSKSVN
+668 KGHGIKSDSKTVN
-681 RKVTDTSDIFE
+681 RKGTDTSDIFE

-724 ELTRSGIFSPQAYVR
+724 ELIRSGIFSPQAYVR

-747 DTSSPAPDLHR
+747 DTSSPAPDLCR

-768 LPALFVHD
+768 LPGPFVHD
-776 ILKEARVAEG
+776 ILEEARVAEG

-793 HIYSNERRL
+793 RIYSNERRL

-817 SNISVKTLRLHP
+817 SNTSVKTPRHHP
-829 PIAVKDDASPSSFEQ
+829 PFAGKDGASPSSFEQ
-844 RKNIHPQPSSK
+844 RKNIHPQPSLK
-855 VKTEMDIENLK
+855 VKTEVDIENLK
-866 DSISALL
+866 DSISAIL
-873 QLPTCSTSSETGED
+873 QLPTCSTSSETGQD

-892 VKRPAESICSKMAI
+892 VKRPAESIGSKMAI

-915 RNAKRQK
+915 RKAKRQK

-930 LQGQSPT
+930 LQGQSPS

-951 SSDSSMVDQ
+951 SSDSSKVDQ

-974 VVRKMLSLAHL
+974 VVRKTQSLAHL

-996 STSHVCENKV
+996 STSHVCDNKV

-1018 ILKPMDGIRT
+1018 NLKPMDGIGT
-1028 MRGGDIVLIGKSLK
+1028 MRGGDIVAIGKSLK
-1042 QLRPVEKRTI
+1042 QLRPVEMRTI
-1052 TVWLVTVVRKLVE
+1052 TVWLITVVRELVE
-1065 ETEKNGVKAS
+1065 ETEKNGANAS

-1083 VDDRSSIRWK
+1083 VDDRTSIRWK

-1113 STVKLLLW
+1113 STAKLLLW

-1128 SPNSTFQS
+1128 NPNSTIQS
-1136 GRSITIP
+1136 GRSIIIP
-1143 QRNVENLACEVGE
+1143 QRNVENHACEVGE
-1156 AFLFSSL
+1156 AFLLSSL

-1171 ATDLIPEVLSSTMPR
+1171 ATDLIPEVLSATMRR

-1191 ASNERISSSAALI
+1191 ASNERISGSAALI

-1298 RKLLGSGTA
+1298 RKLLGAGTA

-1329 MDCMRQT
+1329 MECMRQT

-1360 PTIAKVPDFSIGSNY
+1360 PTIAKMPDFSIGSNY
-1375 SNASAATGSLKLAR
+1375 SNASAATGSLNLAR
-1389 LILRIHIICL
+1389 RILRIHLNCL

-1419 TEASSALATAFAPGK
+1419 TEASSALATAFSPGK
-1434 ASRSPFQMSPE
+1434 ASRSPFQISPE

-1455 EILNNSAKAIGK
+1455 EILNNSAKATGR
-1467 GTKIVV
+1467 GTKSVA

-1479 VGSIIQGVTTLERMV
+1479 VGAIIQGVTTLERMV
-1494 TVLRLKEGLDVI
+1494 TVFRLKEGLDVI
-1506 QYIKSMK
+1506 QFIKSMK
-1513 SNSNGNARSFVVL
+1513 SNSNGNARSLVVF

-1546 RTVSDGLIVELLGE
+1546 RTVADGLIVELLGE

-1598 EDIHQFNGSLT
+1598 EDTHQLNASLT

-1626 RDSQGLYELM
+1626 RDSQGLYDLI

-1644 FASMLDLTNLDVRFK
+1644 FAAMLELTNLDARFK

-1700 VQHAESETK
+1700 VQHAENETK

-1745 LEAHDMSLAD
+1745 LEAHDMSLVD

-1852 GWSSNGFDR
+1852 GWSSNGFDP
-1861 VMDRGDKK
+1861 VMDRGDRK

-1879 EVVEEGMETK
+1879 EVVEEGLETK
-1889 RSGKGPFSL
+1889 RSGKGSLTL

-1914 ALIELV
+1914 ALVELV

-1935 AMDLIKQLNNIEQQI
+1935 AMDLIKQLSNIEQQI

-1959 QTGTSSSGLEGAA
+1959 QTGTSSSGLEGPA
-1972 NKNNNRKG
+1972 NKSSNRKG
-1980 IRGGSPGLLR
+1980 IRGGSPGLVR

-2005 LRASMALRLQL
+2005 LRASMLLRLQL

-2033 NMRHMLASV
+2033 NMRHTLASV

-2065 FQSKRELELPL
+2065 FQSKRELEFPL

-2116 KMVNETMDSA
+2116 KMVNETKDFA
-2126 GFDRELESLLN
+2126 GLDRELESLLN

-2143 LPGMIQLRIQ
+2143 LPGTIQLRIQ

-2200 PAPLAR
+2200 PAPFAR
-2206 PANNI
+2206 PANHI
-2211 STKSKPLPVLLPV
+2211 STKSKPLPVLLPL
-2224 QQDVDMEI
+2224 QQDGDMEI

-2246 SSSNISVIGSVDRA
+2246 SSSNISVTGSVDRT

-2271 VRVRRSDLT
+2271 VRVRRTDLT
-2280 YIGAVDDDS
+2280 YIGAVDDDN

>member
-20 GASARDSTRAVDNK
+20 GASARDSTRSVDNK

-48 PPIPYKLKC
+48 PPILYKLKC

-94 VFVEGLEEGREIS
+94 AFVEGLEDGREIS

-120 KCKEAIRKCLRA
+120 KCKEAIKKCLRA

-143 GQVYGVPLSGP
+143 GQVYGVPLSGS
-154 LLTKPGVFPELRPCD
+154 LLTKPGVFPEQGPCD
-169 EDLKK
+169 EDFKK

-187 CSLADHAPHGYKKRS
+187 RSLADHVPHGYKKKS

-278 SRDRSQQMLYT
+278 SRDRSQKMLST
-289 GPVQHSSEPASAV
+289 GSVQHRSDPASAV

-343 QITSTQLG
+343 Q
-351 FMAFG
+351 
-356 GFCALVQEKDLLEI
+356 EKDLLEI

-395 VGIAVHFIHKPSPGG
+395 VGIAVHFIQEPFPGG

-421 TTSALNEM
+421 TTSALIEM

-455 YAVNEGEFV
+455 YAVNEGAFV
-464 SKASEDARKTTD
+464 SKVSEDARKTTD
-476 NSAEVAGV
+476 NSAEVAGD
-484 FRSKGLNAQYQSL
+484 FRSKGLDAQYQSL
-497 SFGRVVALIQKRADN
+497 SFGRVVSFIQKRTDN

-522 FHSVAKA
+522 VHSVAKA
-529 LRALDKA
+529 VRALDKA
-536 LSLGDITEAY
+536 LSLGDIRE
-546 SYLFENFCEGA
+546 
-557 VDEGWI
+557 W
-563 EEVNPCLRLS
+563 
-573 LKRLRGVSLSLV
+573 LRGVSLSLV
-585 RSVFLLC
+585 HSLFLLC

-612 TGRKDFSQVYIV
+612 TGRNDFSQVYIV
-624 NRLFKL
+624 SRLLKL

-636 SPSGWKNEK
+636 RPSGWKNEK
-645 SPGVNS
+645 SPPVSS

-668 KGHGIKNYSKSVN
+668 KGHGIKSDSKTVN
-681 RKVTDTSDIFE
+681 RKGTDTSDIFE

-724 ELTRSGIFSPQAYVR
+724 ELIRSGIFSPQAYVR

-747 DTSSPAPDLHR
+747 DTSSPAPDLRR

-768 LPALFVHD
+768 LPGPFVHD
-776 ILKEARVAEG
+776 ILEEARVAEG

-793 HIYSNERRL
+793 RIYSNERRL

-817 SNISVKTLRLHP
+817 SNTSVKTPRHHP
-829 PIAVKDDASPSSFEQ
+829 PFAGKDGASPSSFEQ
-844 RKNIHPQPSSK
+844 RKNIHPQPSLK
-855 VKTEMDIENLK
+855 VKTEVDIENLK

-873 QLPTCSTSSETGED
+873 QLPTCSTSSETGQD

-892 VKRPAESICSKMAI
+892 VKRPAESIGSKMAI
-906 VETPGCEDC
+906 LETPGCEDC
-915 RNAKRQK
+915 RKAKRQK

-930 LQGQSPT
+930 LQGQSPS

-951 SSDSSMVDQ
+951 SSDSSKVDQ

-974 VVRKMLSLAHL
+974 VVRKTQSLAHL
-985 AAARIEGSQGA
+985 ASARIEGSQGA
-996 STSHVCENKV
+996 STSHVCDNKV

-1018 ILKPMDGIRT
+1018 NLKPMDGIGT
-1028 MRGGDIVLIGKSLK
+1028 MRGGDIVAIGKSLK
-1042 QLRPVEKRTI
+1042 QLRPVEMRTI
-1052 TVWLVTVVRKLVE
+1052 TVWLITVVRELVE
-1065 ETEKNGVKAS
+1065 ETEKNGANAS

-1083 VDDRSSIRWK
+1083 VDDRTSIRWK

-1113 STVKLLLW
+1113 STAKLLLW

-1128 SPNSTFQS
+1128 NPNSTIQS
-1136 GRSITIP
+1136 GRSIIIP
-1143 QRNVENLACEVGE
+1143 QRNVENHACEVGE
-1156 AFLFSSL
+1156 AFLLSSL

-1171 ATDLIPEVLSSTMPR
+1171 ATDLIPEVLSATMRR

-1191 ASNERISSSAALI
+1191 ASNERISGSAALI

-1298 RKLLGSGTA
+1298 RKLLGAGTA

-1329 MDCMRQT
+1329 MECMRQT

-1346 LVSSAVSAIVNNVG
+1346 LVSSTVSAIVNNVG
-1360 PTIAKVPDFSIGSNY
+1360 PTIAKMPDFSIGSNY
-1375 SNASAATGSLKLAR
+1375 SNASAATGSLNLAR
-1389 LILRIHIICL
+1389 RILRIHLNCL

-1419 TEASSALATAFAPGK
+1419 TEASSALATAFSPGK
-1434 ASRSPFQMSPE
+1434 ASRSPFQISPE

-1455 EILNNSAKAIGK
+1455 EILNNSAKATGR
-1467 GTKIVV
+1467 GTKSVA

-1479 VGSIIQGVTTLERMV
+1479 VGAIIQGVTTLERMV
-1494 TVLRLKEGLDVI
+1494 TVFRLKEGLDVI
-1506 QYIKSMK
+1506 QFIKSMK
-1513 SNSNGNARSFVVL
+1513 SNSNGNARSLVVF

-1546 RTVSDGLIVELLGE
+1546 RTVADGLIVELLGE

-1598 EDIHQFNGSLT
+1598 EDIHQLNASLT

-1626 RDSQGLYELM
+1626 RDSQGLYDLI

-1644 FASMLDLTNLDVRFK
+1644 FAAMLELTNLDARFK

-1700 VQHAESETK
+1700 VQHAENETK

-1745 LEAHDMSLAD
+1745 LEAHDMSLVD

-1762 DPEKA
+1762 DPEKT

-1852 GWSSNGFDR
+1852 GWSSNGFDP
-1861 VMDRGDKK
+1861 VMDREDKK

-1879 EVVEEGMETK
+1879 EVVEEGLETK
-1889 RSGKGPFSL
+1889 RSGKGSLTL

-1914 ALIELV
+1914 ALVELV

-1935 AMDLIKQLNNIEQQI
+1935 AMDLIKQLSNIEQQI

-1959 QTGTSSSGLEGAA
+1959 QTGTSSSGVEGPA
-1972 NKNNNRKG
+1972 NKSSNRKG
-1980 IRGGSPGLLR
+1980 IRGGSPGLVR

-2005 LRASMALRLQL
+2005 LRASMLLRLQL

-2033 NMRHMLASV
+2033 NMRHTLASV

-2093 LVLHVLLSSSRPS
+2093 LVLHVVLSSSRPS

-2116 KMVNETMDSA
+2116 KMVNETKDFA
-2126 GFDRELESLLN
+2126 GLDRELESLLN
-2137 DLDRMQ
+2137 
-2143 LPGMIQLRIQ
+2143 
-2153 SAMPILLPSVRC
+2153 
-2165 YVSCQPPPVPTAAVV
+2165 
-2180 SLQPSIAISGFHNG
+2180 LQP
-2194 SNALKN
+2194 
-2200 PAPLAR
+2200 
-2206 PANNI
+2206 
-2211 STKSKPLPVLLPV
+2211 TKLNKV
-2224 QQDVDMEI
+2224 
-2232 DPWTLLEDGTGSGP
+2232 
-2246 SSSNISVIGSVDRA
+2246 SVP
-2260 NLRASSWLKGA
+2260 N
-2271 VRVRRSDLT
+2271 
-2280 YIGAVDDDS
+2280 

>member
-20 GASARDSTRAVDNK
+20 GASARDSTRSVDNK

-48 PPIPYKLKC
+48 PPILYKLKC
-57 DKEPLNSR
+57 DKESLNSR

-94 VFVEGLEEGREIS
+94 AFVEGLEDGREIS

-143 GQVYGVPLSGP
+143 GQVYGVPLSGS
-154 LLTKPGVFPELRPCD
+154 LLTKPGVFPEQGPCD
-169 EDLKK
+169 EDFKK

-187 CSLADHAPHGYKKRS
+187 RSLADHVPHGYKKKS

-278 SRDRSQQMLYT
+278 SRDRSQKMLYT
-289 GPVQHSSEPASAV
+289 GSVQHRSDPASAV

-343 QITSTQLG
+343 Q
-351 FMAFG
+351 
-356 GFCALVQEKDLLEI
+356 EKDLLEI

-395 VGIAVHFIHKPSPGG
+395 VGIAVHFIHEPFPGG

-421 TTSALNEM
+421 TTSALIEM

-438 DTFVTLDCFPL
+438 DTFVTLDFFPL

-455 YAVNEGEFV
+455 YAVNEGAFV
-464 SKASEDARKTTD
+464 SKVSEDARKTTD

-484 FRSKGLNAQYQSL
+484 FRSKGLDAQYQSL
-497 SFGRVVALIQKRADN
+497 SFGRVVSFIQKRADN

-522 FHSVAKA
+522 VHSVAKA
-529 LRALDKA
+529 VRALDKA
-536 LSLGDITEAY
+536 LSLGDIREVY
-546 SYLFENFCEGA
+546 SYLFEKKCEGA
-557 VDEGWI
+557 VDGGWI

-573 LKRLRGVSLSLV
+573 LKWLRGVSLSLV
-585 RSVFLLC
+585 RSIFLLC

-624 NRLFKL
+624 SRLLKL

-636 SPSGWKNEK
+636 RPSGWKNEK
-645 SPGVNS
+645 SPRVSS

-668 KGHGIKNYSKSVN
+668 KGHGIKSDSKTVN
-681 RKVTDTSDIFE
+681 RKGTDTSDIFE

-724 ELTRSGIFSPQAYVR
+724 ELIRSGIFSPQAYVR

-747 DTSSPAPDLHR
+747 DTSSPAPDLCR

-768 LPALFVHD
+768 LPGPFVHD
-776 ILKEARVAEG
+776 ILEEARVAEG

-793 HIYSNERRL
+793 RIYSNERRL

-817 SNISVKTLRLHP
+817 SNASVKTPRHHP
-829 PIAVKDDASPSSFEQ
+829 PFAGKDGASPSSFEQ
-844 RKNIHPQPSSK
+844 RKNIHPQPSLK
-855 VKTEMDIENLK
+855 VKTEVDIENLK
-866 DSISALL
+866 DSISAIL
-873 QLPTCSTSSETGED
+873 QLPTCSTSSETGQD

-892 VKRPAESICSKMAI
+892 VKRPAESIGSKMAI

-915 RNAKRQK
+915 RKAKRQK

-930 LQGQSPT
+930 LQGQSPS

-951 SSDSSMVDQ
+951 SSDSYKVDQ

-974 VVRKMLSLAHL
+974 VVRKTQSLAHL

-996 STSHVCENKV
+996 STSHVCDNKV

-1018 ILKPMDGIRT
+1018 NLKPMDGIGT
-1028 MRGGDIVLIGKSLK
+1028 MRGGDIVAIGKSLK
-1042 QLRPVEKRTI
+1042 QLRPVEMRTI
-1052 TVWLVTVVRKLVE
+1052 TVWLITVVRELVE
-1065 ETEKNGVKAS
+1065 ETEKNGANAS

-1083 VDDRSSIRWK
+1083 VDDRTSIRWK

-1113 STVKLLLW
+1113 STAKLLLW

-1128 SPNSTFQS
+1128 NPNSTIQS
-1136 GRSITIP
+1136 GRSIIIP
-1143 QRNVENLACEVGE
+1143 QRNVENHACEVGE
-1156 AFLFSSL
+1156 AFLLSSL

-1171 ATDLIPEVLSSTMPR
+1171 ATDLIPEVLSATMRR

-1191 ASNERISSSAALI
+1191 ASNERISGSAALI

-1298 RKLLGSGTA
+1298 RKLLGAGTA

-1329 MDCMRQT
+1329 MECMRQT

-1360 PTIAKVPDFSIGSNY
+1360 PTIAKMPDFSIGSKY
-1375 SNASAATGSLKLAR
+1375 SNASAATGSLNLAR
-1389 LILRIHIICL
+1389 RILRIHLNCL

-1419 TEASSALATAFAPGK
+1419 TEASSALATAFSPGK
-1434 ASRSPFQMSPE
+1434 ASRSPFQISPE

-1455 EILNNSAKAIGK
+1455 EILNNSAKATGR
-1467 GTKIVV
+1467 GTKSVA

-1479 VGSIIQGVTTLERMV
+1479 VGAIIQGVTTLERMV
-1494 TVLRLKEGLDVI
+1494 TVFRLKEGLDVI
-1506 QYIKSMK
+1506 QFIKSMK
-1513 SNSNGNARSFVVL
+1513 SNSNGNARSLVVF

-1546 RTVSDGLIVELLGE
+1546 RTVADGLIVELLGE

-1598 EDIHQFNGSLT
+1598 EDIHQLNASLT

-1626 RDSQGLYELM
+1626 RDSQGLYDLI

-1644 FASMLDLTNLDVRFK
+1644 FAAMLELTNLDARFK

-1700 VQHAESETK
+1700 VQHAENETK

-1745 LEAHDMSLAD
+1745 LEAHDMSLVD

-1852 GWSSNGFDR
+1852 GWSSNGFDP
-1861 VMDRGDKK
+1861 VMDRGDRK

-1879 EVVEEGMETK
+1879 EVVEEGLETK
-1889 RSGKGPFSL
+1889 RSGKGSLTL

-1914 ALIELV
+1914 ALVELV

-1935 AMDLIKQLNNIEQQI
+1935 AMDLIKQLSNIEQQI

-1959 QTGTSSSGLEGAA
+1959 QTGTSSSGLEGPA
-1972 NKNNNRKG
+1972 NKSSNRKG
-1980 IRGGSPGLLR
+1980 IRGGSPGLVR

-2005 LRASMALRLQL
+2005 LRASMLLRLQL

-2033 NMRHMLASV
+2033 NMRHTLASV

-2116 KMVNETMDSA
+2116 KMVNETKDFA
-2126 GFDRELESLLN
+2126 GLDRELESLLN

-2143 LPGMIQLRIQ
+2143 LPGTIQLRIQ

-2165 YVSCQPPPVPTAAVV
+2165 YVSCQPPPVPTAAIV

-2200 PAPLAR
+2200 PAPFAR
-2206 PANNI
+2206 PANHI
-2211 STKSKPLPVLLPV
+2211 STKSKPLPVLLPL
-2224 QQDVDMEI
+2224 QQDGDMEI

-2246 SSSNISVIGSVDRA
+2246 SSSNISVTGSVDRT

-2271 VRVRRSDLT
+2271 VRVRRTDLT
-2280 YIGAVDDDS
+2280 YIGAVDDDN

>member
-20 GASARDSTRAVDNK
+20 GASARDSTRSVDNK

-48 PPIPYKLKC
+48 PPILYKLKC

-94 VFVEGLEEGREIS
+94 AFVEGLEDGREIS

-143 GQVYGVPLSGP
+143 GQVYGVPLSGS
-154 LLTKPGVFPELRPCD
+154 LLTKPGVFPEQGPCD
-169 EDLKK
+169 EDFKK

-187 CSLADHAPHGYKKRS
+187 RSLADHVPHGYKKKS

-238 GTSDK
+238 GTSEK

-278 SRDRSQQMLYT
+278 SRDRSQKMLYT
-289 GPVQHSSEPASAV
+289 GSVQHRSDPASAV

-343 QITSTQLG
+343 Q
-351 FMAFG
+351 
-356 GFCALVQEKDLLEI
+356 EKDLLEI

-395 VGIAVHFIHKPSPGG
+395 VGIAVHFIHEPFPGG

-421 TTSALNEM
+421 TTSALIEM

-438 DTFVTLDCFPL
+438 DTFVTLDFFPL

-455 YAVNEGEFV
+455 YAVNEGAFV
-464 SKASEDARKTTD
+464 SKVSEDARKTTD

-484 FRSKGLNAQYQSL
+484 FRSKGLDAQYQSL
-497 SFGRVVALIQKRADN
+497 SFGRVVSFIQKRADN

-522 FHSVAKA
+522 VHSVAKA
-529 LRALDKA
+529 VRALDKA
-536 LSLGDITEAY
+536 LSLG
-546 SYLFENFCEGA
+546 GHQ
-557 VDEGWI
+557 
-563 EEVNPCLRLS
+563 R
-573 LKRLRGVSLSLV
+573 
-585 RSVFLLC
+585 
-592 EWATCDYRDFRSAP
+592 
-606 PRELKF
+606 
-612 TGRKDFSQVYIV
+612 GRKDFSQVYIV
-624 NRLFKL
+624 SRLLKL

-636 SPSGWKNEK
+636 RPSGWKNEK
-645 SPGVNS
+645 SPRVSS
-651 LAKGSNEPNYFG
+651 LAKGSDEPNYFG

-668 KGHGIKNYSKSVN
+668 KGHGIKSDSKTVN
-681 RKVTDTSDIFE
+681 RKGTDTSDIFE

-724 ELTRSGIFSPQAYVR
+724 ELIRSGIFSPQAYVR

-747 DTSSPAPDLHR
+747 DTSSPAPDLCR

-768 LPALFVHD
+768 LPGPFVHD
-776 ILKEARVAEG
+776 ILEEARVAEG

-793 HIYSNERRL
+793 L
-802 LLRGLLCEQY
+802 
-812 QNSVK
+812 
-817 SNISVKTLRLHP
+817 KTPRHHP
-829 PIAVKDDASPSSFEQ
+829 PFAGKDGASPSSFEQ
-844 RKNIHPQPSSK
+844 RKNIHPQPSLK
-855 VKTEMDIENLK
+855 VKTEVDIENLK
-866 DSISALL
+866 DSISAIL
-873 QLPTCSTSSETGED
+873 QLPTCSTSSETGQD

-892 VKRPAESICSKMAI
+892 VKRPAESIGSKMAI

-915 RNAKRQK
+915 RKAKRQK

-930 LQGQSPT
+930 LQGQSPS

-951 SSDSSMVDQ
+951 SSESSKVDQ

-974 VVRKMLSLAHL
+974 VVRKTQSLAHL

-996 STSHVCENKV
+996 STSHVCDNKV

-1018 ILKPMDGIRT
+1018 NLKPMDGIGT
-1028 MRGGDIVLIGKSLK
+1028 MRGGDIVAIGKSLK
-1042 QLRPVEKRTI
+1042 QLRPVEMRTI
-1052 TVWLVTVVRKLVE
+1052 TVWLITVVRELVE
-1065 ETEKNGVKAS
+1065 ETEKNGANAS

-1083 VDDRSSIRWK
+1083 VDDRTSIRWK

-1099 SAILYLM
+1099 SAVLYLM

-1113 STVKLLLW
+1113 STAKLLLW

-1128 SPNSTFQS
+1128 NPNSTIQS
-1136 GRSITIP
+1136 GRSIIIP
-1143 QRNVENLACEVGE
+1143 QRNVENHACEVGE
-1156 AFLFSSL
+1156 AFLLSSL

-1171 ATDLIPEVLSSTMPR
+1171 ATDLIPEVLSATMRR
-1186 VAALL
+1186 VEALL
-1191 ASNERISSSAALI
+1191 ASNERISGSAALI

-1298 RKLLGSGTA
+1298 RKLLGAGTA

-1329 MDCMRQT
+1329 MECMRQT

-1360 PTIAKVPDFSIGSNY
+1360 PTIAKMPDFSIGSNY
-1375 SNASAATGSLKLAR
+1375 SNASAATGSLNLAR
-1389 LILRIHIICL
+1389 RILRIHLNCL

-1419 TEASSALATAFAPGK
+1419 TEASSALATAFSPGK
-1434 ASRSPFQMSPE
+1434 ASRSPFQISPE

-1455 EILNNSAKAIGK
+1455 EILNNSAKATGR
-1467 GTKIVV
+1467 GTKSVA

-1479 VGSIIQGVTTLERMV
+1479 VGAIIQGVTTLERMV
-1494 TVLRLKEGLDVI
+1494 TVFRLKEGLDVI
-1506 QYIKSMK
+1506 QFIKSMK
-1513 SNSNGNARSFVVL
+1513 SNSNGNARSLVVF

-1546 RTVSDGLIVELLGE
+1546 RTVADGLIVELLGE

-1587 FVIWRP
+1587 FIIWRP

-1598 EDIHQFNGSLT
+1598 EDIHQLNASLT

-1626 RDSQGLYELM
+1626 RDSQGLYDLI

-1644 FASMLDLTNLDVRFK
+1644 FAAMLELTNLDARFK

-1700 VQHAESETK
+1700 VQHAENETK

-1745 LEAHDMSLAD
+1745 LEAHDMSLVD

-1852 GWSSNGFDR
+1852 GWSSNGFDP
-1861 VMDRGDKK
+1861 VMDRGDRK

-1879 EVVEEGMETK
+1879 EVVEEGLETK
-1889 RSGKGPFSL
+1889 RSGKGSLTL

-1906 FQQNVTER
+1906 FQQNLTER
-1914 ALIELV
+1914 ALVELV

-1935 AMDLIKQLNNIEQQI
+1935 AMDLIKQLSNIEQQI

-1959 QTGTSSSGLEGAA
+1959 QTGTSSSGLEGPA
-1972 NKNNNRKG
+1972 NKSSNRKG
-1980 IRGGSPGLLR
+1980 IRGGSPGLVR

-2005 LRASMALRLQL
+2005 LRASMLLRLQL

-2033 NMRHMLASV
+2033 NMRHTLASV

-2116 KMVNETMDSA
+2116 KMVNETKDFA
-2126 GFDRELESLLN
+2126 GLDRELESLLN

-2143 LPGMIQLRIQ
+2143 LPGTIQLRIQ

-2200 PAPLAR
+2200 PAPFAR
-2206 PANNI
+2206 PANHI
-2211 STKSKPLPVLLPV
+2211 STKSKPLPVLLPL
-2224 QQDVDMEI
+2224 QQDGNMEI

-2246 SSSNISVIGSVDRA
+2246 SSSNISVTGSVDRT

-2271 VRVRRSDLT
+2271 VRVRRTDLT
-2280 YIGAVDDDS
+2280 YIGAVDDDN